1 MRTPSME
8 PVRVEASEPLSTE
21 QLKQAWLRSE
31 PIEFGDPVLA
41 HCVLPLE
48 QTFFPLGFPVTIAT
62 NSSGVLKAAEQ
73 SWGRFSLLFPMAP
86 IRVEAVV
93 TAGDSQLCPPTT
105 VCRIRGPLM
114 TNIADGENF
123 AVADFER
130 RSGIMFVTDAAVAH
144 QEYFRYFF
152 LESTAMSLLSRGC
165 ATAIHAA
172 CVALDGQGVLLCGD
186 SGAGKSTLAYACAQ
200 AGWTYITDDG
210 SYLVHGRED
219 LLVAGN
225 SSVVR
230 FRPTA
235 EELFPELR
243 GLPVIQRAGVG
254 KPSVELWPAAEKAWA
269 ANNTATVKHV
279 VFLKRN
285 VGVQELAV
293 FPRAVARLSMQQ
305 CAQCVPYGLEQQMDM
320 IDRLLQCGT
329 YELRYNDL
337 DWATRRLEQLVR
349 ERR

>member
-1 MRTPSME
+1 
-8 PVRVEASEPLSTE
+8 
-21 QLKQAWLRSE
+21 
-31 PIEFGDPVLA
+31 
-41 HCVLPLE
+41 
-48 QTFFPLGFPVTIAT
+48 
-62 NSSGVLKAAEQ
+62 
-73 SWGRFSLLFPMAP
+73 
-86 IRVEAVV
+86 
-93 TAGDSQLCPPTT
+93 
-105 VCRIRGPLM
+105 M

-123 AVADFER
+123 AVSDFER

-152 LESTAMSLLSRGC
+152 LESTAMALLSSGS

-172 CVALDGQGVLLCGD
+172 CVGLDGKAVLLCGD

-200 AGWTYITDDG
+200 AGWTYVTDDG
-210 SYLVHGRED
+210 SYLVHGRDD
-219 LLVAGN
+219 LLVTGN
-225 SSVVR
+225 SSIVR

-254 KPSVELWPAAEKAWA
+254 KPSVELWPAQEKAWTA
-269 ANNTATVKHV
+269 SNTATIKHV

-285 VGVQELAV
+285 VEVQELAV

-305 CAQCVPYGLEQQMDM
+305 CAQSAPYALEQHMDM
-320 IDRLLQCGT
+320 IDRLLQCGA

-337 DWATRRLEQLVR
+337 DWAIGRLQQLVR
-349 ERR
+349 EGR